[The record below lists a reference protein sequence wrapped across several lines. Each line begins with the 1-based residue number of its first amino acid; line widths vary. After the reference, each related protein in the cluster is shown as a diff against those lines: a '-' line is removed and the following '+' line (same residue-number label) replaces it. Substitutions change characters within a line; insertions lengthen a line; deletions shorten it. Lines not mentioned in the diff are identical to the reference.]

1 MYSRM
6 VGVKCL
12 FSWLHGFVFL
22 EKLKNVLLLVQVA
35 VYMLDSRMFCNFSL
49 IIGSFSFAILVSV
62 FFFWSSFRVHCYN
75 LRLDFNLQLLTVISV
90 QCL

>member
-1 MYSRM
+1 M
-6 VGVKCL
+6 V
-12 FSWLHGFVFL
+12 F
-22 EKLKNVLLLVQVA
+22 EKLKNALLLVQVA

-62 FFFWSSFRVHCYN
+62 FFLSSFRVHCYN
-75 LRLDFNLQLLTVISV
+75 LRLDFNLQRLTVISV